1 MQMAHCNTHFLT
13 NIADECR
20 TYPTLQRG
28 EQLHQYTKYTLIII
42 TSYHVASSSSSS
54 MLQMYCTRPNFN
66 FPFPRKPISMPRKF
80 RSFPRAT
87 TRIGKY
93 PSILSKT
100 LVTTDILTCD
110 RMLSLTYHLM
120 VHCLP
125 LMILLVTHLSYGLSL
140 KPSLRRISVYKVY
153 NNNVDSIIPYNAA
166 RMSTYKTFF

>member
-1 MQMAHCNTHFLT
+1 MSLAMNFLK
-13 NIADECR
+13 ISAF
-20 TYPTLQRG
+20 
-28 EQLHQYTKYTLIII
+28 
-42 TSYHVASSSSSS
+42 ASSSVSGVQFYCEQPFCCWMRIIMINQCSTLFSSS
-54 MLQMYCTRPNFN
+54 IMLQMYCTRPNFN